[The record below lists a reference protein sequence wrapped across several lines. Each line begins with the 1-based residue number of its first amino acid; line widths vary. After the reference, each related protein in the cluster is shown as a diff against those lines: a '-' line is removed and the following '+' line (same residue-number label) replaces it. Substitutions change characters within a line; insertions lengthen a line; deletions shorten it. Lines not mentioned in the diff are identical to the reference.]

1 MTIEPWMW
9 LALGGTLV
17 VLEALTPGIFMLWL
31 GIAALLAG
39 AAAYLAPTLAWQAQ
53 LGLFAAFALAALGVW
68 LALARHGRRRL
79 PGLTNRR
86 GEQCI
91 GRTVEIVEPVRNGRG
106 RARLGDGTWSV
117 TGPDLDRGATAIVVR
132 ADGALLV
139 VQPTVAAAP
148 HDPV

>member
-9 LALGGTLV
+9 WAAGGALV

-31 GIAALLAG
+31 GIAALLTG

-68 LALARHGRRRL
+68 LALARRGRRL

-117 TGPDLDRGATAIVVR
+117 TGPDLDRGATAVVVR

-139 VQPTVAAAP
+139 VQPTVAVAP
-148 HDPV
+148 RGTV